1 MRRPSTSQNYADL
14 QAVLWRDH
22 VAPDYVAEVSD
33 VIRTRRLWRK
43 AANWAE
49 GLAHAILGAAAVLSF
64 ASGFFSSKYLAF
76 ASACCSTACF
86 VLFRFGAYAEHESA
100 ERHAILSRLLGAA
113 GLDAVPGITADDGGA
128 GAPGGPAGP
137 GGAPGMPSGP
147 GLNIGFDE
155 TTPIFTIN
163 TTDTHQPK

>member
-14 QAVLWRDH
+14 RAVLWRDH
-22 VAPDYVAEVSD
+22 VAPDYVAEVRD
-33 VIRTRRLWRK
+33 VIRTRHLWRK

-113 GLDAVPGITADDGGA
+113 GLEAVPGITADDGG
-128 GAPGGPAGP
+128 GPAGP
-137 GGAPGMPSGP
+137 GGGPQGFSAGSPMAPFGGP
-147 GLNIGFDE
+147 AAFTDAQH
-155 TTPIFTIN
+155 TTA
-163 TTDTHQPK
+163 